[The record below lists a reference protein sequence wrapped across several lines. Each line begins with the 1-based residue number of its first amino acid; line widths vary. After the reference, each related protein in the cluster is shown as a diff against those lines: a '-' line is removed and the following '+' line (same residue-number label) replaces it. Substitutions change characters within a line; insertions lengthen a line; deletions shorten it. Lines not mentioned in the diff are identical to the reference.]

1 MAKEME
7 FEKEFLKNALMKYPQ
22 MEKRYFDVKSNIEDE
37 KNFFKLYFC
46 REKENAIQ
54 DFYSN
59 RANNAATLYPLA
71 AACAFNTGAKFSS
84 SANGFSF
91 TINNTIN
98 NTTYE
103 YKNSFFGK
111 SEKLC
116 IAWMYLLRE
125 DDNDSYPT
133 KSLAEFSKCVD
144 IFNLQFFADL
154 FIPQNYEFATEDPK
168 KDQSTKQDD
177 EEEDVTDQSSNNLS
191 IAFDTSNSV
200 QLNILF
206 RILDLFDRFHIHRD
220 IHKSRDLVI
229 GKCESSDNPFYNSL
243 KNHIDDSFRTIIH
256 IYVDVVKPNDEEK
269 QKIRKKLNEK
279 CGDNIW
285 GKIADLNGVTLDS
298 LLK

>member
-7 FEKEFLKNALMKYPQ
+7 FKKEFLKNALMKYPT
-22 MEKRYFDVKSNIEDE
+22 MGKSYFDEWNTIKDE

-46 REKENAIQ
+46 REKENALQ

-59 RANNAATLYPLA
+59 FFNSADNASTLYPLA

-91 TINNTIN
+91 TIN

-154 FIPQNYEFATEDPK
+154 FIPQNYEFATEYLKKEQPK
-168 KDQSTKQDD
+168 KQDD
-177 EEEDVTDQSSNNLS
+177 EEEDGTDQSRDNLS

-229 GKCESSDNPFYNSL
+229 GECESRDNPFYVSL
-243 KNHIDDSFRTIIH
+243 KDHIDDSFRTIIH